1 MLRMYSINMKVSVA
15 AILLSALCVSVIGG
29 VVLDPVERP
38 SAKIAPSPLATD
50 GYLAY
55 PGQFLHHAA
64 LRFKTKSSTRVY
76 GCAGSLITPVY
87 ILTTAACVNHNSVEY
102 AFAILGSLF
111 NGNTEWEQHI
121 NISMNG
127 VRIHPPSPMYG
138 HNDIATIHMDHPAT
152 LNEYVQP
159 IRLPRLSDTRTYEM
173 MEGTATSAL
182 DGEGLRYLRN
192 QVMSNA
198 DCHEAIQPL
207 YNISAQHICTDTYIG
222 GSLCGRNS
230 GSALT
235 VEDENGQMLVG
246 VGNIVFLCDLH
257 YPIRHIRVLYFREWI
272 ELNSDYKFEP

>member
-1 MLRMYSINMKVSVA
+1 MRTYEMMEGTASGAQFVGGLKYLRNQVMSNEDCQRD
-15 AILLSALCVSVIGG
+15 IL
-29 VVLDPVERP
+29 P
-38 SAKIAPSPLATD
+38 
-50 GYLAY
+50 AY
-55 PGQFLHHAA
+55 
-64 LRFKTKSSTRVY
+64 T
-76 GCAGSLITPVY
+76 ITAQH
-87 ILTTAACVNHNSVEY
+87 ISCVNHNSVEY

-182 DGEGLRYLRN
+182 NGEGLRYLRN

-207 YNISAQHICTDTYIG
+207 YNISAQHICTDTYIE
-222 GSLCGRNS
+222 
-230 GSALT
+230 
-235 VEDENGQMLVG
+235 V
-246 VGNIVFLCDLH
+246 
-257 YPIRHIRVLYFREWI
+257 
-272 ELNSDYKFEP
+272 